1 MKRTKLLTFMVTI
14 TLILSLSA
22 TNVNAMWSDYL
33 GFDGKPGHTWYEAAN
48 GSVLSNTK
56 TSWAVGL
63 TQVGWAGIWGAQMS
77 TTITVPLT
85 SGDKYQLH
93 CVLKSTGCNKW
104 IFIQI
109 GIQGLISYGKWVW
122 LPKGKKV
129 IVNET
134 FMAIASTNIITFG
147 FGGEY
152 GDRQSTDGFT
162 HYAYAGGANIIAAR
176 KDADGDSGPH
186 DKTFTVISCSKFYL
200 GAPIQKT
207 SFQKIKRTSNKAK
220 ITIKKL
226 KNIKGYEV
234 QYSTTKKFKAKSTKT
249 ITAKKN
255 TCTIRKLK
263 KNKKYYIRTRAFV
276 NTSSEK
282 VYGKWSKVKTI
293 PKK

>member
-1 MKRTKLLTFMVTI
+1 MKRTKLLSIMVTI
-14 TLILSLSA
+14 ALIFSLST
-22 TNVNAMWSDYL
+22 TNVNAMWEDYL
-33 GFDGKPGHTWYEAAN
+33 GFDGKPGHTWYEAAS

-77 TTITVPLT
+77 TTITPLIA
-85 SGDKYQLH
+85 GEKYQLY
-93 CVLKSTGCNKW
+93 CNLQSTGCNKW
-104 IFIQI
+104 VFIQT
-109 GIQGLISYGKWVW
+109 GIPGLISYGKWVW

-134 FMAIASTNIITFG
+134 FMAIANTNIITFG

-162 HYAYAGGANIIAAR
+162 HYAYAGGANVIAAR

-186 DKTFTVISCSKFYL
+186 DRTFTVISCSKFYL
-200 GAPIQKT
+200 GAPIQKA
-207 SFQKIKRTSNKAK
+207 SLQKIKRTSNKAK

-234 QYSTTKKFKAKSTKT
+234 QYSTTKKFKSKKTKT
-249 ITAKKN
+249 ITTKKN
-255 TCTIRKLK
+255 TCTIKKLK
-263 KNKKYYIRTRAFV
+263 KNKKYYIKTRAFV
-276 NTSSEK
+276 NASSEK

-293 PKK
+293 PKKS